1 MKIAGVD
8 FSGAKTDDRTWVST
22 GTLEDNVLTL
32 DDCRPVGRDDL
43 SQMLLAMSEGSVAAL
58 DFPFAVPEHFAK
70 FWNPSGDSMPDLWDQ
85 AASIDLAQ
93 FLDLRDRYL
102 AEWGEPK
109 RRCDLRFPECYSCL
123 HKANPNMVPMT
134 FYGMRMLGPLWR
146 AGCSVPPIEDRTTIE
161 DRAPASIDD
170 TGQDTGEGTGPNNSN
185 REHKAVLLEAMP
197 GAALKAMKLPHKG
210 YKNGANALKLRDGI
224 LSGLESSSGIKI
236 KNLSHY
242 RKLCQGSH
250 DALDS
255 VVAAV
260 IASLWA
266 NDPDVF
272 WRPDLDGPDRVA
284 LLEGWLYAPVHI

>member
-1 MKIAGVD
+1 MKISGVD

-22 GTLEDNVLTL
+22 GRLETNVLTL

-43 SQMLLAMSEGSVAAL
+43 SQMLLAMPEGSVAAL

-70 FWNPSGDSMPDLWDQ
+70 FWLPDGDTMPDLWDQ
-85 AASIDLAQ
+85 AASMDLAQ
-93 FLDLRDRYL
+93 FLDLRDRYV

-146 AGCSVPPIEDRTTIE
+146 SGCSVPPIEDRATE
-161 DRAPASIDD
+161 DRATEDRATAPKKNIDQ
-170 TGQDTGEGTGPNNSN
+170 TKPHHRN
-185 REHKAVLLEAMP
+185 KALLLEAMP

-210 YKNGANALKLRDGI
+210 YKNGANALKLRDEI

-242 RKLCQGSH
+242 RILCQGSH

-260 IASLWA
+260 IASLWV
-266 NDPDVF
+266 NDPNVF
-272 WRPDLDGPDRVA
+272 WRPDLDGPDGVA